1 MAHKFVATKIIK
13 ELQHSL
19 ESLEIDIEKYEELRQ
34 ENIKLKKEL
43 ADKTILYNTM
53 EQEMTVQR
61 DELTN
66 MSKVSMIQSINKQLE
81 EKISYIKILEHQL
94 DKFRA
99 KKPIVEPTEVS
110 TEVSTLVSTLVSTE
124 VSTLVS
130 TLVSTEVS
138 TLATSLF
145 DPEEF
150 EEINGYELLV
160 YKKNY
165 YLRDLETDELYSIQ
179 SNKPNKVVGLI
190 NNKGKVKLQ

>member
-19 ESLEIDIEKYEELRQ
+19 ENLEIDIEKYEELRQ
-34 ENIKLKKEL
+34 ENIRLKREL
-43 ADKTILYNTM
+43 DDKTILYNTM
-53 EQEMTVQR
+53 EQEMTLQR

-99 KKPIVEPTEVS
+99 KKPIEAPVVEP
-110 TEVSTLVSTLVSTE
+110 TEVSTLVSTI
-124 VSTLVS
+124 
-130 TLVSTEVS
+130 
-138 TLATSLF
+138 ATSLF

>member
-99 KKPIVEPTEVS
+99 KKQLESIPEVHCEPTTEVS
-110 TEVSTLVSTLVSTE
+110 TEVSCVSPTTAP
-124 VSTLVS
+124 T
-130 TLVSTEVS
+130 
-138 TLATSLF
+138 TSSF

-165 YLRDLETDELYSIQ
+165 YLRDLETDELYNIQ

>member
-1 MAHKFVATKIIK
+1 MAHKFVAMKIIK

-19 ESLEIDIEKYEELRQ
+19 ETLEIDIEKYEELCQ
-34 ENIKLKKEL
+34 ENIKLKRDLDE
-43 ADKTILYNTM
+43 KTKQNNIM
-53 EQEMTVQR
+53 EQEMKQQR

-66 MSKVSMIQSINKQLE
+66 MSKVSMIQSINKQLD
-81 EKISYIKILEHQL
+81 EKISYIKILESQL
-94 DKFRA
+94 DKLRT
-99 KKPIVEPTEVS
+99 KKQIESIPEVSRDVS
-110 TEVSTLVSTLVSTE
+110 TEVARDVPTAVATE
-124 VSTLVS
+124 I
-130 TLVSTEVS
+130 
-138 TLATSLF
+138 SLSSSF